1 MKKIKISQS
10 RAKQI
15 GQAFLAVVGVNLAYG
30 IVYLWSAITIFTR
43 SSGYDATG
51 HGAIFAHCSSGS
63 GCMGPNH
70 FLVAC
75 GFLAIVGGFVL
86 AGYVG
91 AKIGNFKG
99 KYDRSCSEGAQ
110 AYDIIC
116 WCFIRSYY
124 KGGLLSSQ

>member
-99 KYDRSCSEGAQ
+99 KYF
-110 AYDIIC
+110 AYS
-116 WCFIRSYY
+116 FLLFA
-124 KGGLLSSQ
+124 LLSVPLSAGALILWVVR